1 MTHLIDII
9 VLTIIIGII
18 KLKKLQSLIYSMML
32 YLLFFLIHTQLIVL
46 TYHTNFLKEK
56 KIFI

>member
-9 VLTIIIGII
+9 ELTIIIGIF

-32 YLLFFLIHTQLIVL
+32 YLLFFLIYTQLIVP
-46 TYHTNFLKEK
+46 TYQKKFLKEK